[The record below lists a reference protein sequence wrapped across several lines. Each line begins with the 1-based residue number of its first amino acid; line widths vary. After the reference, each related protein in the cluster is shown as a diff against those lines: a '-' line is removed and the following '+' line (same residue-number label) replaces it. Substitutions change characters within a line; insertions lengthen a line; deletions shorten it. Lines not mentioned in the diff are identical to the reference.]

1 MIFIAETLWTI
12 SAMLFLIVTKQNG
25 HAIVWGLCM
34 GENNDIYKMEREAYT
49 V

>member
-1 MIFIAETLWTI
+1 MIFIAEILWTI
-12 SAMLFLIVTKQNG
+12 SAMLFSYSYKTKY
-25 HAIVWGLCM
+25 AIVWGLCM